1 MRAGKVGPSGARAW
15 TRLIRLDLSRVMRS
29 GGVTMAAVPL
39 LGLGVYAGWQGNRR
53 IQAAEDAAAAAE
65 TAYRDQLAHLIS
77 RYPPTTE
84 AGELLYY
91 LALPASQPLSRL
103 SALASG
109 RTEIETA
116 NLRIRLLALE
126 GQLYE
131 QETLN
136 PRLAAA
142 GHLDLSFVLIV
153 LLPLFVLAVT
163 YDIVSGERE
172 RGTWD
177 MARLF
182 ARPRRLLAAKIGA
195 RAILVGGLVT
205 ALALAGASLVGAP
218 FAGTSLTDIDGGG
231 RTGWAAALIALHTL
245 FWFALCLGVATGRR
259 SSTANAMILVGAW
272 VVLTFLAPAALSL
285 ANAVLHPVPEALE
298 LTVRQR
304 QGYHEAWD
312 LPPSETME
320 DFYKDYPEW
329 SDQTVPEDEFTWAWY
344 YAMNHRGDQAAR
356 DASRAYRDVLTQ
368 RDEWARRW
376 SLLVPP
382 LATRLALDRLAA
394 TDLASQLAYQDAV
407 RRYHER
413 LKAHFLP
420 ILFAAAPIPQVD
432 WERVPAFE
440 PAAPAGHVS
449 QAGFPAAASLVLAS
463 ICALLVAGIRATW
476 APGRVEA
483 AQSGLTNRPGR
494 RIPGGRR

>member
-1 MRAGKVGPSGARAW
+1 M
-15 TRLIRLDLSRVMRS
+15 
-29 GGVTMAAVPL
+29 
-39 LGLGVYAGWQGNRR
+39 
-53 IQAAEDAAAAAE
+53 
-65 TAYRDQLAHLIS
+65 
-77 RYPPTTE
+77 
-84 AGELLYY
+84 LYY
-91 LALPASQPLSRL
+91 LALPASQPSSRL

-109 RTEIETA
+109 RTEVETA

-142 GHLDLSFVLIV
+142 GRLDLALVLIA
-153 LLPLFVLAVT
+153 LIPLFVIAVT

-182 ARPRRLLAAKIGA
+182 ARRRRLLGAKIGA

-205 ALALAGASLVGAP
+205 ALALAGASLTG
-218 FAGTSLTDIDGGG
+218 IDGGG
-231 RTGWAAALIALHTL
+231 RAGWTAALIALHTL
-245 FWFALCLGVATGRR
+245 FWFALSLGVATGHR

-272 VVLTFLAPAALSL
+272 VALTFLAPAVLSL

-320 DFYKDYPEW
+320 AFFKDYPEW

-356 DASRAYRDVLTQ
+356 DASRAYRDVLTR
-368 RDEWARRW
+368 RD
-376 SLLVPP
+376 
-382 LATRLALDRLAA
+382 
-394 TDLASQLAYQDAV
+394 Q
-407 RRYHER
+407 
-413 LKAHFLP
+413 
-420 ILFAAAPIPQVD
+420 
-432 WERVPAFE
+432 
-440 PAAPAGHVS
+440 
-449 QAGFPAAASLVLAS
+449 
-463 ICALLVAGIRATW
+463 
-476 APGRVEA
+476 
-483 AQSGLTNRPGR
+483 
-494 RIPGGRR
+494 

>member
-1 MRAGKVGPSGARAW
+1 M
-15 TRLIRLDLSRVMRS
+15 RLIRLELARVVRS
-29 GGVTMAAVPL
+29 GGVAVAATL
-39 LGLGVYAGWQGNRR
+39 LLVLGIHAAWQGNRR
-53 IQAAEDAAAAAE
+53 VQAAEDAAAAAE
-65 TAYRDQLAHLIS
+65 TAYRDQLADLVS

-91 LALPASQPLSRL
+91 LALPASQPSSRL

-136 PRLAAA
+136 PRLAAV
-142 GHLDLSFVLIV
+142 GHLDLTFVLIA
-153 LLPLFVLAVT
+153 LLPLFVIAVT

-172 RGTWD
+172 RGTWG

-182 ARPRRLLAAKIGA
+182 ARPRRLVAAKIGA
-195 RAILVGGLVT
+195 RVILMGGLVT
-205 ALALAGASLVGAP
+205 SLAVIGA
-218 FAGTSLTDIDGGG
+218 FLTGIDGDG
-231 RTGWAAALIALHTL
+231 RAGWAAALIALHTL

-259 SSTANAMILVGAW
+259 SSTANAMILVGVW
-272 VVLTFLAPAALSL
+272 VAFTFLAPAVLTL
-285 ANAVLHPVPEALE
+285 ANSILHPAPEALE

-312 LPPSETME
+312 LTKAETMDAFFE
-320 DFYKDYPEW
+320 DYPQW

-344 YAMNHRGDQAAR
+344 YAMNHRGDRAAR
-356 DASRAYRDVLTQ
+356 DASRAYRDVLTR

-382 LATRLALDRLAA
+382 LAARIALDRLAS
-394 TDLASQLAYQDAV
+394 TDLPTQLAYQDAV

-413 LKAHFLP
+413 LKAHFQP
-420 ILFAAAPIPQVD
+420 MLFSAAPIAQVD

-440 PAAPAGHVS
+440 PAAPVGEAS
-449 QAGFPAAASLVLAS
+449 QAGFPAAAALILAS
-463 ICALLVAGIRATW
+463 IGALLVGRMLVAKAPQRRAEAGRPAVN
-476 APGRVEA
+476 P
-483 AQSGLTNRPGR
+483 NRE
-494 RIPGGRR
+494 

>member
-1 MRAGKVGPSGARAW
+1 MRAAEVRSRSARAW
-15 TRLIRLDLSRVMRS
+15 ARLIRLELARVTRT
-29 GGVTMAAVPL
+29 GGVTVAAAL
-39 LGLGVYAGWQGNRR
+39 LLLLGVYAGLQGNRR

-77 RYPPTTE
+77 RYPPATE

-91 LALPASQPLSRL
+91 LTLPASQPPSRL
-103 SALASG
+103 SALAGG

-142 GHLDLSFVLIV
+142 GRLDLAFVLV
-153 LLPLFVLAVT
+153 ALLPLFVIAVT

-182 ARPRRLLAAKIGA
+182 ARPRRLLAAKVGA
-195 RAILVGGLVT
+195 RVILVGGLVT

-218 FAGTSLTDIDGGG
+218 LIATSPAEIDGDG
-231 RTGWAAALIALHTL
+231 RAGWAAALIALHTL
-245 FWFALCLGVATGRR
+245 FWFALCLGVAVGRR
-259 SSTANAMILVGAW
+259 SSTANAMILVGMW
-272 VVLTFLAPAALSL
+272 VAVTFLAPAVLSL

-356 DASRAYRDVLTQ
+356 DASRRLPRCPDTAGRMGPPLVAAGAAAGNPT
-368 RDEWARRW
+368 RARPARRHR
-376 SLLVPP
+376 SGQP
-382 LATRLALDRLAA
+382 TRLPGRGPAIPR
-394 TDLASQLAYQDAV
+394 ASQGPFPAGSV
-407 RRYHER
+407 RGRPDRRSGLGARCPPSSR
-413 LKAHFLP
+413 L
-420 ILFAAAPIPQVD
+420 
-432 WERVPAFE
+432 R
-440 PAAPAGHVS
+440 PAARH
-449 QAGFPAAASLVLAS
+449 
-463 ICALLVAGIRATW
+463 RK
-476 APGRVEA
+476 PGSR
-483 AQSGLTNRPGR
+483 LRPL
-494 RIPGGRR
+494 

>member
-29 GGVTMAAVPL
+29 GGVTMAAVLL

-195 RAILVGGLVT
+195 RAILVGGL
-205 ALALAGASLVGAP
+205 
-218 FAGTSLTDIDGGG
+218 G
-231 RTGWAAALIALHTL
+231 REYRLSAA
-245 FWFALCLGVATGRR
+245 
-259 SSTANAMILVGAW
+259 
-272 VVLTFLAPAALSL
+272 
-285 ANAVLHPVPEALE
+285 
-298 LTVRQR
+298 
-304 QGYHEAWD
+304 
-312 LPPSETME
+312 
-320 DFYKDYPEW
+320 EW
-329 SDQTVPEDEFTWAWY
+329 
-344 YAMNHRGDQAAR
+344 RGDQR
-356 DASRAYRDVLTQ
+356 STGRQQ
-368 RDEWARRW
+368 R
-376 SLLVPP
+376 VHK
-382 LATRLALDRLAA
+382 
-394 TDLASQLAYQDAV
+394 AV
-407 RRYHER
+407 
-413 LKAHFLP
+413 
-420 ILFAAAPIPQVD
+420 
-432 WERVPAFE
+432 
-440 PAAPAGHVS
+440 
-449 QAGFPAAASLVLAS
+449 
-463 ICALLVAGIRATW
+463 
-476 APGRVEA
+476 VESGP
-483 AQSGLTNRPGR
+483 AQSVLGIG
-494 RIPGGRR
+494 